1 MKVARLPSPSLPA
14 VATLLALAALAA
26 TAAAC
31 DARANRAECGEMLDK
46 YVDMMVASD
55 VAAEDLP
62 PSEARA
68 AHDARKAKKRQDP
81 SYRRVHDQ
89 CVAEVTR
96 REYRCAMKAPNPET
110 WQACID

>member
-1 MKVARLPSPSLPA
+1 MKARHLPHPPA
-14 VATLLALAALAA
+14 IAALAIA
-26 TAAAC
+26 AAAC
-31 DARANRAECGEMLDK
+31 DARATRGECSEMLDK
-46 YVDMMVASD
+46 YVDMMVAGE
-55 VAAEDLP
+55 VAALDLP

-68 AHDARKAKKRQDP
+68 AHEAQKAKKKSDP

-89 CVAEVTR
+89 CAAEVTR